1 MFKKDQSAP
10 VLNQDLNFVAIT
22 SWILNSSILTVILIF
37 NNEKTEADFLS
48 EEMDILIPPL
58 KKSWTPNRLKK
69 KRRGNSPED
78 KLKVFGM

>member
-1 MFKKDQSAP
+1 MYSICCYTVLCLLLMFKKDQSAP

-58 KKSWTPNRLKK
+58 KKS
-69 KRRGNSPED
+69 
-78 KLKVFGM
+78 